1 MNPEERQLLERSLK
15 LGEEN
20 NALLHKIDRR
30 AKRAAIYGFVK
41 LAIIVLPFVV
51 GYFLL
56 EPYFDQVESN
66 YNTFQSLLNL

>member
-15 LGEEN
+15 LAEEN
-20 NALLHKIDRR
+20 NAILQRVESR
-30 AKRAAIYGFVK
+30 ARRAAIYGFIK
-41 LAIIVLPFVV
+41 LAIIILPFVV

-66 YNTFQSLLNL
+66 YNTFQSLLNM